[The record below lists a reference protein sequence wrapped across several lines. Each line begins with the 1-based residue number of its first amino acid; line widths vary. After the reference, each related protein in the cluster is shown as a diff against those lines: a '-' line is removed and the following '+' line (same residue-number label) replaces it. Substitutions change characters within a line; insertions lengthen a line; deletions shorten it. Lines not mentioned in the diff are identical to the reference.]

1 MSPSLLEIR
10 GLRIEAQAGVLVHGV
25 DLQLR
30 RGEVCTLVGA
40 SGSGKSLS
48 CLGLLD
54 HLLAV
59 AIDWLSN
66 CRKTGYV
73 RDTELAR
80 ETWPSAKEGIRA
92 TT

>member
-1 MSPSLLEIR
+1 M
-10 GLRIEAQAGVLVHGV
+10 
-25 DLQLR
+25 
-30 RGEVCTLVGA
+30 VGA
-40 SGSGKSLS
+40 SGSGNTLS

-66 CRKTGYV
+66 CGKTGYV

-80 ETWPSAKEGIRA
+80 ENWPSVKEGIRA